1 MFLPVLL
8 SVAGPSHRRS
18 SDTEKQKNSPT
29 KEVAM
34 LEVTKKL
41 NGDNILNGDSVQQSE
56 REGQDESE
64 VKERLLENGE
74 GVA

>member
-8 SVAGPSHRRS
+8 SVAGPSYRRS
-18 SDTEKQKNSPT
+18 SDTEKQKKCPT

-41 NGDNILNGDSVQQSE
+41 NGDNVLIDDSVQQSE
-56 REGQDESE
+56 KEMQEESE

>member
-1 MFLPVLL
+1 
-8 SVAGPSHRRS
+8 
-18 SDTEKQKNSPT
+18 
-29 KEVAM
+29 M

-41 NGDNILNGDSVQQSE
+41 NGDNVLIDDSVQQSE
-56 REGQDESE
+56 KEMQEESE